1 MCAQLLQ
8 TRDLGD
14 IPAGPSSTVPAR
26 DRLVD
31 TVDLSLV
38 IPIYNEEGS
47 IPELYEALSAVLSE
61 QGCTYEILFIDDGSR
76 DTTFTQLSDLHHA
89 DSRVR
94 VIRFRRNFGKT
105 AALAAGFTM
114 SSGEVVITMDA
125 DLQDDP
131 REIPRF
137 LDRLAE
143 GYDLVSGWKK
153 KRHDPLSKTLPSKI
167 FNAIVSS
174 TTHIPLHDFNNGFK
188 AYRRE
193 VTEELK
199 LYGELHRFIPVLAFW
214 KGYRIG
220 ELDVQHHA
228 RKHGK
233 SKFGASRFTK
243 GMLDFFLVLF
253 LTKYMQR
260 PLRLFGG
267 VGVLLATIGVCIS
280 LYLTLDKLITG
291 ASIGARPLLQ
301 LGVLLIVTGVQV
313 FSLGLIGE
321 MLRHFSFRHDEE
333 YSIKQVLD

>member
-1 MCAQLLQ
+1 MTLQ
-8 TRDLGD
+8 AIAPAEVGGVEALTR
-14 IPAGPSSTVPAR
+14 PSVTPRQADGAR
-26 DRLVD
+26 
-31 TVDLSLV
+31 VDLSLV

-47 IPELYEALSAVLSE
+47 IPELYETLTVVLRE
-61 QGCTYEILFIDDGSR
+61 QDCTYEIIFVDDGSR
-76 DTTFTQLSDLHHA
+76 DTTFAQLQALYRRDNHL
-89 DSRVR
+89 R

-105 AALAAGFTM
+105 AGLACGFAA

-131 REIPRF
+131 HEIPRF
-137 LDRLAE
+137 LDKLAE

-153 KRHDPLSKTLPSKI
+153 RRHDPISKTLPSKI
-167 FNAIVSS
+167 FNTIVSS
-174 TTHIPLHDFNNGFK
+174 TTRIPLHDFNNGFK

-214 KGYRIG
+214 KGYRVG
-220 ELDVQHHA
+220 ELEVQHHP

-243 GMLDFFLVLF
+243 GMLDFLLVLF

-267 VGVLLATIGVCIS
+267 IGLLLFVAGVLIS
-280 LYLTLDKLITG
+280 LYLTADKLIAGT
-291 ASIGARPLLQ
+291 SIGARPLLL

-313 FSLGLIGE
+313 LGLGLIGE
-321 MLRHFSFRHDEE
+321 MLRNVSYRSQEE
-333 YSIKQVLD
+333 YSIKQVLE

>member
-1 MCAQLLQ
+1 MSAQALDRPEGAHGETL
-8 TRDLGD
+8 
-14 IPAGPSSTVPAR
+14 AR
-26 DRLVD
+26 RLVAAPTTAD
-31 TVDLSLV
+31 ETRDLSLV

-47 IPELYEALSAVLSE
+47 IPELYDTLTAVLTG
-61 QGCTYEILFIDDGSR
+61 QGCTYEILFVDDGSR
-76 DTTFTQLSDLHHA
+76 DTTFSQLRALHA
-89 DSRVR
+89 DDPHVR

-105 AALAAGFTM
+105 AALVAGFGA
-114 SSGEVVITMDA
+114 SRGEVVITMDA

-131 REIPRF
+131 REIPKF
-137 LDRLAE
+137 LDKLAD

-153 KRHDPLSKTLPSKI
+153 QRHDPISKTLPSKV
-167 FNAIVSS
+167 FNSIVSS

-199 LYGELHRFIPVLAFW
+199 LYGELHRFIPVLAYW

-220 ELDVQHHA
+220 ELEVQHHP

-233 SKFGASRFTK
+233 SKFGASRFMK
-243 GMLDFFLVLF
+243 GMLDFLLVLF

-260 PLRLFGG
+260 PLRLFGSIG
-267 VGVLLATIGVCIS
+267 LLLAVIGILIS
-280 LYLTLDKLITG
+280 LYLTLDKII
-291 ASIGARPLLQ
+291 AHHDIGTRPLLQ
-301 LGVLLIVTGVQV
+301 LGVLLIVTGVQI

-321 MLRHFSFRHDEE
+321 MLRHFSYRDAEE